1 MIIKSNLNKLKRVM
15 VAIYS
20 EDGAKFSNG
29 RKSNHIPIYDTTPDE
44 VLKVITRA
52 LEQASS

>member
-29 RKSNHIPIYDTTPDE
+29 RKSSHIPVYDTTPDE